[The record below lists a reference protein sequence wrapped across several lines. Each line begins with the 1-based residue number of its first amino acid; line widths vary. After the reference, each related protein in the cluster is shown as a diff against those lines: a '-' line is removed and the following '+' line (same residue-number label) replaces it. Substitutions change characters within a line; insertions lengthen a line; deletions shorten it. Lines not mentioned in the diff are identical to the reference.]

1 MTHGLNR
8 RGAEDE
14 KACVNF
20 ATKKKKPNIFVD
32 PCRLRNSGNNISEP
46 ERAAGEGIV
55 HFCRGAALTAKPI
68 SGFAKL
74 TAAPTF
80 PSELTSHREIWDAY

>member
-1 MTHGLNR
+1 MAHGLNR
-8 RGAEDE
+8 KGAEGE

-20 ATKKKKPNIFVD
+20 ATKKKKPDIFVD
-32 PCRLRNSGNNISEP
+32 PCGLRNSGDNISEP

-55 HFCRGAALTAKPI
+55 HFCRGAVLTAKPI

-74 TAAPTF
+74 TAAAMF
-80 PSELTSHREIWDAY
+80 PPELTSRREIWDAY